1 MTYELNELRYIAV
14 VDESIPT
21 QIISLYPE
29 HQLHLLPCITRN
41 KFSFGEKTS
50 VSIISFYAV

>member
-1 MTYELNELRYIAV
+1 MSYELNELRYIAV
-14 VDESIPT
+14 VDESIPR

-29 HQLHLLPCITRN
+29 HQLHLLPYITRN

-50 VSIISFYAV
+50 VSIISLYAV